1 MYTVEEILSRLLS
14 RAPSETAEEWDNV
27 GLMVGDRH
35 GRVNSVLVCLDI
47 TPEVVEQAVMQ
58 NVRLIVTH
66 HPLIFHAIKAVEA
79 DSLVYRLIA
88 NDIAVISLH
97 TNLDKAPGGVN
108 DTLAVLLKLED
119 VKVAAD
125 GMCRIGTLSRPLSG
139 KAFANHTAQALNTTM
154 RVCCPKREVRRVAV
168 CGGSGGDL
176 LLGLGDEVDAVVTGE
191 IRHHEWLEWNA
202 RGITAVE
209 AGHHATEMGVVK
221 TLAAWL
227 CADHP
232 ELQVTEYEGTE
243 PYCYYN

>member
-1 MYTVEEILSRLLS
+1 MYTVDEILNRLLS
-14 RAPSETAEEWDNV
+14 RAPAETAEEWDNV

-35 GRVNSVLVCLDI
+35 GKVDSALVCLDI
-47 TPEVVEQAVMQ
+47 TPEVVEQAVAQ
-58 NVRLIVTH
+58 KVGLIVTH

-88 NDIAVISLH
+88 NGIAVLSLH

-108 DTLAVLLKLED
+108 DTLAALLELED

-125 GMCRIGTLSRPLSG
+125 GMCRIGTLPRPLSG
-139 KAFANHTAQALNTTM
+139 EVFASHTAQALNTTL

-168 CGGSGGDL
+168 CGGSGADL
-176 LLGLGDEVDAVVTGE
+176 LLSLCSEVDAIVTGE

-209 AGHHATEMGVVK
+209 AGHHATEVCVVK
-221 TLAAWL
+221 TLATWL
-227 CADHP
+227 RADHP
-232 ELQVTEYEGTE
+232 ELRVTVCEGAE
-243 PYCYYN
+243 PYQYIG